1 MDDDRD
7 LISIGP
13 ERTYALIVG
22 IDEYQHLSN
31 DWQLRHPVSEAR
43 RVACWLLERGVP
55 ASHIQCFLAPSATE
69 ATEPL
74 RDRDG
79 QELHCQRPTIQLIQA
94 ALLETRLP
102 ELPEQSTL
110 IFFWAGHGQ
119 LGSDSKQ
126 LLYDA
131 DYTEQIPRLY
141 DFTEIKR
148 ALASERWARLTRQIL
163 LVNACANLD
172 TKGDQKFEPLSLPV
186 KGPGN
191 NLLRRQFVVYSSPPG
206 EYAKDGEEG
215 RPSPFFEKIFGV
227 LQRFGDR
234 GPFPEEE
241 LTRRIDETIEA
252 MRPRPRTE
260 RITFKSNSKQ
270 WYFDDDLTR
279 LIHRWLS
286 QTEVSMDRFQEIFRR
301 WFDDQKGLPT
311 SIAEVMRRL
320 VSHPDPGRFH
330 QMGGAVD
337 FLLHVIE
344 ELDGEELGEDLNT
357 KFVDYLT
364 KKNSDVSSAPSAEF
378 ERPVLESVRK
388 RVKEDRAAGR
398 PPFYLSFYLTSGE
411 EEANFLHCIVHDGQ
425 FNKIGDHRMEIERR
439 GKVEETF
446 KKFYKETIDV
456 ALRGIPGYR
465 NVQDSDVHFRFY
477 LPAEAMN
484 QLPVHRFLDPR
495 RNSNE
500 ITIAQFS
507 PLTVASFER
516 ASGKSGPDSLR
527 RWEGLFGRNAR
538 VVGIEATYQS
548 ISPDWSDIKRHKEV
562 ERHHWLGFDHP
573 PTLERLIEMVD
584 LGAPF
589 LIWPWQ
595 ATGQWPE
602 VQKSLTTLI
611 GTTTSLREAHT
622 RLPDFRSEYPRETDQ
637 LVVFWDDYER
647 NGLKHLQ
654 VEEFP
659 LMYGE

>member
-13 ERTYALIVG
+13 EKTYALIVG
-22 IDEYQHLSN
+22 INYYPQLSS
-31 DWQLRHPVSEAR
+31 DWQLRNPVSEAR

-79 QELHCQRPTIQLIQA
+79 QELQCQRPTIQRIQA

-119 LGSDSKQ
+119 LGQDSKQ

-172 TKGDQKFEPLSLPV
+172 TKVDQKFDPLSLPV

-215 RPSPFFEKIFGV
+215 RPSPFFEKVFGA
-227 LQRFGDR
+227 LQRLGDR

-241 LTRRIDETIEA
+241 LTRQIDETIEA

-260 RITFKSNSKQ
+260 RITFGSNSKQ
-270 WYFDDDLTR
+270 WCPVDDLTR
-279 LIHRWLS
+279 LIHSWLS
-286 QTEVSMDRFQEIFRR
+286 QEIDVSLDRFQEIFRR
-301 WFDDQKGLPT
+301 WFNDQKGDPT
-311 SIAEVMRRL
+311 SIADLVRRL
-320 VSHPDPGRFH
+320 VSQPVNQIKNPLGRVVGFFLH
-330 QMGGAVD
+330 AVLEFGRED
-337 FLLHVIE
+337 LFERLQDVIKRPNQYGLSGLSE
-344 ELDGEELGEDLNT
+344 ELTLPGLRRVRQDI
-357 KFVDYLT
+357 
-364 KKNSDVSSAPSAEF
+364 
-378 ERPVLESVRK
+378 ER
-388 RVKEDRAAGR
+388 DRAAGR

-411 EEANFLHCIVHDGQ
+411 DTAEFLYCIVHDGQ

-439 GKVEETF
+439 EKVEETF
-446 KKFYKETIDV
+446 RKFYKETIDV

-500 ITIAQFS
+500 ITIAQYS
-507 PLTVASFER
+507 PLTLASFER

-527 RWEGLFGRNAR
+527 RWEFLFGRNAR

-611 GTTTSLREAHT
+611 GTTTSLGEAHT

-659 LMYGE
+659 LMFGE